1 MLRAGMD
8 KALRDTILGHSLEG
22 MDEYYLKPS
31 EEDLREAMD
40 RYTEWLE
47 TQINKAVESVDQ
59 SVDQEAIKGQLR

>member
-47 TQINKAVESVDQ
+47 TQINKAAESVDQ
-59 SVDQEAIKGQLR
+59 SVDQEARKG